1 MVPNTQL
8 DLSNYVDPYSTS
20 YVDPYRI
27 QISRA
32 PNLIRVLF
40 AEIEELFDVC
50 AEPSADNRILRVAI
64 ILPGTMQDFG
74 KSMDS
79 QYLYP
84 VTNRMQTMCEKI
96 GLDLRLDA
104 HISWECDDL
113 ALGRVSNDQ
122 IVEKHHLA
130 DLAKYFPDMPRTD
143 SADAWVDACREKMVK
158 RQNYL
163 LHRAKAI
170 LSTNN
175 LIVVGGPKANQ
186 VMANLCHIFLL
197 HFGILGQLGMYL
209 VPSAGALPLKLR
221 RVSPN
226 NKWEEWLDRT
236 WEDRSIGWVHMIR
249 NPWATRGNPRFLIYV
264 GGFYAQGTPAAMLKL
279 IEIFDGFL
287 DLAKEGR
294 AISENMLQH
303 HSDFKVGSGMD
314 DYIPAHVVEAQ
325 VEIPLNWFF
334 GAKRPGLH
342 ASTPLW
348 SITPP
353 AFEGSIAGFKHILEK
368 RPNERE

>member
-1 MVPNTQL
+1 MTLNAQPN
-8 DLSNYVDPYSTS
+8 LSNYVDPYLTP

-27 QISRA
+27 QISHT
-32 PNLIRVLF
+32 PNPTQVLF
-40 AEIEELFDVC
+40 AEIENLFHAC
-50 AEPSADNRILRVAI
+50 AESSAENKALNVAI

-84 VTNRMQTMCEKI
+84 VTNRMQTVCEKI
-96 GLDLRLDA
+96 GLNLRLNA
-104 HISWECDDL
+104 HISWECDDF
-113 ALGRVSNDQ
+113 ALGQVSNDQ

-130 DLAKYFPDMPRTD
+130 DLAKYFPDVARTD
-143 SADAWVDACREKMVK
+143 DDGAWVVDCRAKLVD

-163 LHRAKAI
+163 FHRAKEI
-170 LSTNN
+170 LSTHN
-175 LIVVGGPKANQ
+175 LIVVGGPKVNQ

-197 HFGILGQLGMYL
+197 HFDNLGPLGMYL
-209 VPSAGALPLKLR
+209 VPPAGNLPLKLR
-221 RVSPN
+221 RVSQN

-249 NPWATRGNPRFLIYV
+249 NPWAIRENPKFLIYI
-264 GGFYAQGTPAAMLKL
+264 GGFYAQGTPAAMQKL
-279 IEIFDGFL
+279 IEIFNAFL
-287 DLAKEGR
+287 DLTKGGR
-294 AISENMLQH
+294 ALRENMLQQ
-303 HSDFKVGSGMD
+303 HSDFKVGGNID

-325 VEIPLNWFF
+325 LEIPLNWFF
-334 GAKRPGLH
+334 GAKRPGLI

-353 AFEGSIAGFKHILEK
+353 AFEGSIAGFKPILEK
-368 RPNERE
+368 